1 MFPQYLAA
9 SSHQIILNY
18 LQNMYLE
25 FMSIDRIDIL
35 VLIAVVDIERIY
47 VLR

>member
-1 MFPQYLAA
+1 
-9 SSHQIILNY
+9 
-18 LQNMYLE
+18 MYLE

-35 VLIAVVDIERIY
+35 VLIAVVDIENIY